1 MNAWITLLL
10 NVGIGSA
17 IGGITNDL
25 AIRMLFRPHREI
37 KIGGFRVP
45 FTPGLIPR
53 RHQQISVEMGK
64 LVENHLL
71 TREGVRQ
78 GLRAAGVEQKLVQL
92 AEGFLQ
98 KWIASDVTFR
108 ELIEKAMPGAFV
120 DEGRLPPQLRETLY
134 LAYDERVTNWLKGM
148 EDKSVRS
155 LLPPEVLDKVEG
167 LVNQFGEML
176 ISRLKDYLHAPEGQA
191 QIQAMIRQFIGGSGG
206 MFGGLVGMFL
216 GDEKLVAKIM
226 PHLESILSNPQLI
239 NKLKSTL
246 SIEANKQL
254 ERPLGDFLDMM
265 SQEDL
270 EMWKAK
276 LFSKGEELGLGL
288 LDKRVGEVLSRFE
301 EKISTFWFPKVARWF
316 TIKLEDNVDRLFD
329 SLHIKE
335 IVTKQVEGFPL
346 ERLEEMIIGISGK
359 EFRMITVL
367 GFVLGAIIGLVQ
379 GLLNFLT

>member
-25 AIRMLFRPHREI
+25 AIRMLFRPHREV

-71 TREGVRQ
+71 TRDGVRQ

-92 AEGFLQ
+92 AESFMQ
-98 KWIASDVTFR
+98 KWIASEVTFR
-108 ELIEKAMPGAFV
+108 ELVEKAMPDAFV

-134 LAYDERVTNWLKGM
+134 SAYDERVTNWLKGM

-167 LVNQFGEML
+167 LVDQFGELL

-239 NKLKSTL
+239 HKLKSTL

-301 EKISTFWFPKVARWF
+301 EKISTLWLPKVARWF
-316 TIKLEDNVDRLFD
+316 TVKLEDNVDRLFD

>member
-37 KIGGFRVP
+37 KIGRFRVP

-53 RHQQISVEMGK
+53 RHQQISIEMGK

-78 GLRAAGVEQKLVQL
+78 GLRAAGMEQKLIQI
-92 AEGFLQ
+92 AESFMQ

-108 ELIEKAMPGAFV
+108 ELIEKAMPGALL
-120 DEGRLPPQLRETLY
+120 DGDKLAPQMRKGIY
-134 LAYDERVTNWLKGM
+134 SAYDARVTNWLKGI
-148 EDKSVRS
+148 EDRTVES
-155 LLPPEVLDKVEG
+155 LLPTEILDKVEV
-167 LVNQFGEML
+167 LVDQFGEML
-176 ISRLKDYLHAPEGQA
+176 ISRLKDYLQAPEGQA
-191 QIQAMIRQFIGGSGG
+191 QIQALIRQFIGGSGG

-239 NKLKSTL
+239 DKLKSTL
-246 SIEANKQL
+246 HVETNKQL
-254 ERPLGDFLDMM
+254 ERPIGDFLDML
-265 SQEDL
+265 SQEELDK
-270 EMWKAK
+270 WKEK
-276 LFSKGEELGLGL
+276 LFAKGEELGIGL
-288 LDKRVGEVLSRFE
+288 LDKRVGEVLSNFG
-301 EKISTFWFPKVARWF
+301 EKISTYWLPRIAHWF
-316 TIKLEDNVDRLFD
+316 TLKLEENIDRLFD

-346 ERLEEMIIGISGK
+346 ERLEEMIIGISGR

-367 GFVLGAIIGLVQ
+367 GFVLGAIIGFVQ

>member
-53 RHQQISVEMGK
+53 RHQQISIEMGK

-92 AEGFLQ
+92 AEGFMQ
-98 KWIASDVTFR
+98 KWIESDVTFR
-108 ELIEKAMPGAFV
+108 ELIEKAMPSTFV

-134 LAYDERVTNWLKGM
+134 LAYDERVTNWLMGM

-288 LDKRVGEVLSRFE
+288 LDKRVGVVLSRFE
-301 EKISTFWFPKVARWF
+301 EKISTFWLPKVARWF
-316 TIKLEDNVDRLFD
+316 TMKLEDNVDRLFD

>member
-53 RHQQISVEMGK
+53 RHKQISIEMGK

-71 TREGVRQ
+71 TKEGVRQ
-78 GLRAAGVEQKLVQL
+78 GLRAAGVEQKLIHIT
-92 AEGFLQ
+92 EGLLQ

-108 ELIEKAMPGAFV
+108 ELIDKAMPNALV
-120 DEGRLPPQLRETLY
+120 DGDRLAPQIRKNVY
-134 LAYDERVTNWLKGM
+134 SVYDERVTNWLKGV
-148 EDKSVRS
+148 EDKTVES
-155 LLPPEVLDKVEG
+155 LLSPEILNKVEL
-167 LVNQFGEML
+167 LVDQFGDML

-191 QIQAMIRQFIGGSGG
+191 QVQALIRQLVGGSGG
-206 MFGGLVGMFL
+206 MLGGLVGMFL

-239 NKLKSTL
+239 DKLKSTL
-246 SIEANKQL
+246 QVEMNKQL
-254 ERPLGDFLDMM
+254 ERPISDFLGMI
-265 SQEDL
+265 SQEEL
-270 EMWKAK
+270 SKWKEK
-276 LFSKGEELGLGL
+276 LFAKGEEVGIEL
-288 LDKRVGEVLSRFE
+288 LDKRVGEVLLTFE
-301 EKISTFWFPKVARWF
+301 EQISIYWLPRVAQWF
-316 TIKLEDNVDRLFD
+316 TGRLEENVDRLFD
-329 SLHIKE
+329 SLQVKE

-346 ERLEEMIIGISGK
+346 ERLEEMIIGISGR